1 MIKIKDFTENT
12 FREATEKANEFIE
25 TLDKESNGH
34 YHICK
39 ISHEVTQTL
48 LPPAT
53 PNLGSRLVTKH
64 YIMIVYDTWKN
75 DKLYA
80 DTMTNTIEI
89 SLNEDEDEEEGEIY
103 GDY

>member
-25 TLDKESNGH
+25 TLRKESNSF
-34 YHICK
+34 YKIIK

-48 LPPAT
+48 LPPGT
-53 PNLGSRLVTKH
+53 PNLGPRLVTKH

-80 DTMTNTIEI
+80 DSLTDTIEI
-89 SLNEDEDEEEGEIY
+89 PLNEDEEDEVY